1 MSDAVD
7 TLLVGAAREAGVV
20 KARVLNVPAGD
31 GMLSKRLDEAGHS
44 AVSADLFPDGCANH
58 DGCAFADMNEPL
70 PFEDAAFDVVMSQE
84 GVEHLENVP
93 LFFRECARVLKP
105 GGHLWITTP
114 NVMDLSSRLAWFLS
128 GQKSFHGALPNE
140 ESTLWGTDGTRWY
153 HGHAFTLPYFQM
165 RYLLRLAQFDDIELS
180 GFGKSL
186 GSCLL
191 YPGGRLMT
199 RLLLWRSFRR
209 RQRRDRR
216 RGNRSISDDL
226 VKALKRD
233 ARSTALLCH
242 RTVVIHARH
251 RPGSFAVE
259 SSGP

>member
-7 TLLVGAAREAGVV
+7 ALLVDAAKAAGIQG
-20 KARVLNVPAGD
+20 ARVLNLPAGD
-31 GMLSKRLDEAGHS
+31 GMLSQRLEAVGHTV
-44 AVSADLFPDGCANH
+44 ASADLFPEGCANH
-58 DGCAFADMNEPL
+58 AGCVFADMNEPL
-70 PFEDAAFDVVMSQE
+70 PFEDDSFDVVMSQE
-84 GVEHLENVP
+84 GVEHLENVA
-93 LFFRECARVLKP
+93 LFFRECARVLRP

-114 NVMDLSSRLAWFLS
+114 NVMDLSSRLSWFLS
-128 GQKSFHGALPNE
+128 GQKSFHGAVPNE

-165 RYLLRLAQFDDIELS
+165 RYLLRLAQFDAIALS
-180 GFGKSL
+180 GFGKSI

-209 RQRRDRR
+209 RQKRDMR
-216 RGNRSISDDL
+216 RGKRHTSDALVRS
-226 VKALKRD
+226 LKRD

-242 RTVVIHARH
+242 RTVVIHAQH
-251 RPGSFAVE
+251 RPGSFVVE
-259 SSGP
+259 PSGG